1 MVVESLLVIAATI
14 LLFSAFSRHAER
26 MPLTLPM
33 FFIAAGCLVSEHGLG
48 LLEADVTGEF
58 IHFLAELAP
67 AVVLFTDASRIDVP
81 LL

>member
-1 MVVESLLVIAATI
+1 
-14 LLFSAFSRHAER
+14 
-26 MPLTLPM
+26 M
-33 FFIAAGCLVSEHGLG
+33 FHEGIVTGTSGDTVHIGAGVYRETVTMDTSGNGSGNLIEYI
-48 LLEADVTGEF
+48 ADVTGEF